1 MSAERTIEQ
10 RQRCLLVLDGSR
22 RMTTTTTT
30 PSFQKQA
37 RCAAATAT
45 ATAALRAPDSLQ
57 LLSLNSR
64 SSSFLTRV
72 CAAESAD
79 DDDARVRAAEGTN
92 SG

>member
-22 RMTTTTTT
+22 RMTTTT
-30 PSFQKQA
+30 PSFQRQA
-37 RCAAATAT
+37 RCAAAT

>member
-22 RMTTTTTT
+22 RMTTTT
-30 PSFQKQA
+30 PSFQRQA
-37 RCAAATAT
+37 RCAAATATAT

-64 SSSFLTRV
+64 SSFFLTRV